1 MHRCPLGVDDGKT
14 EGVASIACAVWGL
27 RARTVLIPKWSL
39 RYRCFFPSCSVTALH
54 PCSGI
59 PPALIDAQLMCMA
72 GEAQH
77 CSSKVMAHARQHNGP
92 TSTFLMCRNLSVGR
106 DTGSTVLCR
115 MLLCAHSPGDEHH
128 AEQPAP
134 STPSLLPLQLQEQCF
149 IARFSF
155 AIGPSQPYLTSAL

>member
-1 MHRCPLGVDDGKT
+1 
-14 EGVASIACAVWGL
+14 
-27 RARTVLIPKWSL
+27 
-39 RYRCFFPSCSVTALH
+39 
-54 PCSGI
+54 
-59 PPALIDAQLMCMA
+59 
-72 GEAQH
+72 
-77 CSSKVMAHARQHNGP
+77 MAHARQQNGP

-155 AIGPSQPYLTSAL
+155 AIGPSQPYLASALWCKRCSQVKKSISRSRCDARGDFPLFMSKKNKASGLKHYASHHFALPKEPKRRVLSIYPKASWGQSRET